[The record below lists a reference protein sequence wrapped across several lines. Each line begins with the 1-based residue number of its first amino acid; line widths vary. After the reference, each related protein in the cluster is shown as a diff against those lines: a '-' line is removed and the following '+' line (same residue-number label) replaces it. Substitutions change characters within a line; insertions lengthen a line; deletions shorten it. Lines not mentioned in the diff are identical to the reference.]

1 MIFIHLYNF
10 QLMERDSACCS
21 RVSGAVTRAS
31 AHLMD
36 RTRCNSVIPCYS
48 VKPEQV
54 GRYDDMKVV
63 KFSENFMLDML
74 VVVGGCGDIMVMSA
88 MVDMDTVMSD

>member
-1 MIFIHLYNF
+1 MCVAPESQVVL
-10 QLMERDSACCS
+10 C
-21 RVSGAVTRAS
+21 AVTRAS

-54 GRYDDMKVV
+54 GGWDDIMVV
-63 KFSENFMLDML
+63 DVDMVE
-74 VVVGGCGDIMVMSA
+74 VVDCDDIMVMPVL
-88 MVDMDTVMSD
+88 VDMDTVMSD

>member
-1 MIFIHLYNF
+1 
-10 QLMERDSACCS
+10 
-21 RVSGAVTRAS
+21 
-31 AHLMD
+31 MD

-63 KFSENFMLDML
+63 VVKCSENLMLDML
-74 VVVGGCGDIMVMSA
+74 VVVVGGCGDIMVMPA